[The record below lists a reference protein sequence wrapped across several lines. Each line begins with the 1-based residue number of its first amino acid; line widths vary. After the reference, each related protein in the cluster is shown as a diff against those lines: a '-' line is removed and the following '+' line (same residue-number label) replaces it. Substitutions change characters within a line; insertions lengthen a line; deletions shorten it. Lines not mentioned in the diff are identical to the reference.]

1 MRILL
6 AEDSTLLREGLV
18 SLLERL
24 GHTITG
30 TAADAP
36 GLLRLVAGAHADGS
50 MPDIVITDVRM
61 PPGNRDDGLLA
72 ALDIRERH
80 PGQPILVLSQYL
92 ADAYADRLLLS
103 GDGGVGYLLKDR
115 VGRIADF
122 DRSLAMIA
130 GGGTIIDPDV
140 VRHLVGARVAQPV
153 DALTPREREVL
164 ALMAEGLS
172 NGDIRSRLTVT
183 DAAVSK
189 HIGNIFAK
197 LHLAPTDENRR
208 VRAVLAYLRS

>member
-1 MRILL
+1 MRIFL
-6 AEDSTLLREGLV
+6 AEDSTLLREGLA

-24 GHTITG
+24 GHTVAG
-30 TAADAP
+30 TASDAP
-36 GLLRLVAGAHADGS
+36 GLLQLVAAAEREES
-50 MPDIVITDVRM
+50 LPDIIVTDVRM
-61 PPGNRDDGLLA
+61 PPGNRDDGLIA
-72 ALDIRERH
+72 ALDIRSRH
-80 PGQPILVLSQYL
+80 PEQPILVLSQYL

-122 DRSLAMIA
+122 DRSLAVIA
-130 GGGTIIDPDV
+130 RGGTIIDPEV
-140 VRHLVGARVAQPV
+140 VRHLVGARAAKPV

-172 NGDIRSRLTVT
+172 NSDIRSRLTVT
-183 DAAVSK
+183 DASVSK

-197 LHLAPTDENRR
+197 LQLSPSDENRR
-208 VRAVLAYLRS
+208 VRAVLAYLRG